1 MATYYSEEKKHFRN
15 WKNKD
20 AKRPTM
26 GQPRLYILE
35 LLYIE
40 SNLFSKVIFT
50 KLSKE
55 FAVGKAHKPVV

>member
-1 MATYYSEEKKHFRN
+1 
-15 WKNKD
+15 
-20 AKRPTM
+20 M